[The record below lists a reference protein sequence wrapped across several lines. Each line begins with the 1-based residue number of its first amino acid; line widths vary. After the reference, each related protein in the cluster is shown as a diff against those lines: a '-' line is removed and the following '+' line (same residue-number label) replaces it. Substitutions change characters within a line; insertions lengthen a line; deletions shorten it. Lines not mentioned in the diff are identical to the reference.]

1 MQNENS
7 IDIRRF
13 AENERF
19 ARERA
24 ESTADSFNDAKV
36 SSQAEVFFETEA
48 EIELSTQSTKR
59 KLPFFPLFSF
69 LSSISLHS
77 FHQAFYS
84 YSEGSAPKSFNI
96 SLAFCF
102 DSSETSFFKIP
113 LYVPICL
120 SIGLTFLSAYSET
133 QLRARVELTCDDEP
147 SQHEILQASDHSSFP
162 HDLLLLLQHDY
173 PRVLDLD
180 RDRASE

>member
-1 MQNENS
+1 MM
-7 IDIRRF
+7 RRYPLK
-13 AENERF
+13 R
-19 ARERA
+19 RC
-24 ESTADSFNDAKV
+24 
-36 SSQAEVFFETEA
+36 SSKQKPK
-48 EIELSTQSTKR
+48 LSYPQSTKR